1 MKEQYI
7 PARNAAR
14 PAAHQITRPIAV
26 WISAG
31 ALTAALLF
39 LTGCTVG
46 PNYQRASIPTPP
58 AYKEPPPAGWKDAT
72 PHDEISKG
80 NWWEVFGDPQLNDL
94 ETQALMAN
102 QTLQA
107 AVQRVLESRASL
119 AVTRSQ
125 QYPQVSAQPSY
136 AGGRSSGTRPLPP
149 GSVDLPFSSYE
160 FSLPADVSYEV
171 DLWGG
176 IRRTVESARAQVQA
190 SVANYENVLLTV
202 KSDVAE
208 DYVMTRFIDQERVI
222 LKNNIDLQQRAVD
235 LTTARHEG
243 GVASGLDV
251 SEAETLLD
259 TTQGDYI
266 GLGVQ
271 RTQFEHALA
280 VLLGKA
286 PAEFSLPDSPLD
298 LKPPA
303 IPPGLPSDLLERRP
317 DVAAAERTMASDN
330 AQIGVAR
337 AAFFPSL
344 PLTGSGG
351 LLTGDLG
358 KLFTVPSIFWSAA
371 ANLSAPL
378 YTGGQLQ
385 GNLAHAQATYNES
398 VADYRQQ
405 VLMAFQQ
412 VEDALSGLR
421 VLEDQAG
428 AYDKAVQSA
437 QQTVDISTSRYR
449 EGLANFLEVITA
461 QVTLQSNQLVANQIL
476 EQRLLTTVEL
486 IQALGGGWQD
496 STIYST
502 ATSLTTAPPQA
513 AQPTP
518 NGAAPTHP

>member
-1 MKEQYI
+1 MPIRLKELYI
-7 PARNAAR
+7 PARRAVAA
-14 PAAHQITRPIAV
+14 AFSV
-26 WISAG
+26 V
-31 ALTAALLF
+31 LF
-39 LTGCTVG
+39 LLSGCTVG
-46 PNYQRASIPTPP
+46 PNYQRASVPTPP

-80 NWWEVFGDPQLNDL
+80 NWWEVFGDPRLNDL

-102 QTLQA
+102 LTLQA
-107 AVQRVLESRASL
+107 AVQNVLQSRASL

-125 QYPQVSAQPSY
+125 QYPQVAAQPQLT
-136 AGGRSSGTRPLPP
+136 GGRVAGTRSVPP
-149 GSVDLPFSSYE
+149 GSVGLPYTDYQLT
-160 FSLPADVSYEV
+160 LPADVSYEV

-176 IRRTVESARAQVQA
+176 IRRSVESARAQVQA

-208 DYVMTRFIDQERVI
+208 DYVMTRFIDEERVV
-222 LKNNIDLQQRAVD
+222 LKYNIDLQQKALD
-235 LTTARHEG
+235 LTQARHDG

-259 TTQGDYI
+259 TTQADYI

-271 RTQFEHALA
+271 RAQFEHALA

-286 PAEFSLPDSPLD
+286 PAEFSLPNSPLD

-317 DVAAAERTMASDN
+317 DVAAAERTMAADN

-337 AAFFPSL
+337 AAFFPAL
-344 PLTGSGG
+344 NLTGSGG

-358 KLFTVPSIFWSAA
+358 KLFTVPAIVWSAA
-371 ANLSAPL
+371 ATLSAPL
-378 YTGGQLQ
+378 YTGGALQ
-385 GNLAHAQATYNES
+385 GNLARTQAVYNQS
-398 VADYRQQ
+398 VANYREQ
-405 VLMAFQQ
+405 VLTAFQQ
-412 VEDALSGLR
+412 VEDALAGLR
-421 VLEDQAG
+421 VLEEQAA

-461 QVTLQSNQLVANQIL
+461 QVTLLNNQRIADEIA
-476 EQRLLTTVEL
+476 EQRLLTTIEL
-486 IQALGGGWQD
+486 IQALGGGWQE

-502 ATSLTTAPPQA
+502 ATSLTSTPPQP

-518 NGAAPTHP
+518 SDAAPPRP

>member
-1 MKEQYI
+1 MPTRSKERYI
-7 PARNAAR
+7 PARVAF
-14 PAAHQITRPIAV
+14 
-26 WISAG
+26 W
-31 ALTAALLF
+31 AALCGPLM
-39 LTGCTVG
+39 LLAGCTVG
-46 PNYQRASIPTPP
+46 PNYQRASVPTPP

-94 ETQALMAN
+94 EMQALTAN

-125 QYPQVSAQPSY
+125 QYPQISSQPSLTG
-136 AGGRSSGTRPLPP
+136 AREGAARPLPP
-149 GSVDLPFSSYE
+149 GSLLESYTQDQLTLPG
-160 FSLPADVSYEV
+160 DVSYEV

-176 IRRTVESARAQVQA
+176 IRRQVESARAQVQF
-190 SVANYENVLLTV
+190 SVASYENVLLTV

-208 DYVMTRFIDQERVI
+208 YYIMTRFIDQELAI
-222 LKNNIDLQQRAVD
+222 LKSNIDLQQKALD
-235 LTTARHEG
+235 LTQARHEG

-251 SEAETLLD
+251 SEAESLLD
-259 TTQGDYI
+259 TTEGDYV

-286 PAEFSLPDSPLD
+286 PAEFTLPDDPLD
-298 LKPPA
+298 LKPPV

-317 DVAAAERTMASDN
+317 DIAAAERTMAANN

-337 AAFFPSL
+337 AAFYPSL
-344 PLTGSGG
+344 NLAGSGG
-351 LLTGDLG
+351 LLTGDIA
-358 KLFTVPSIFWSAA
+358 KLFSVPALFWSAA
-371 ANLSAPL
+371 ADLTAPL

-385 GNLAHAQATYNES
+385 GNLVRAQATYDES
-398 VADYRQQ
+398 VANYRQQ
-405 VLMAFQQ
+405 VLTAFQQ

-421 VLEDQAG
+421 VLEQQAA

-461 QVTLQSNQLVANQIL
+461 QVTLLTNERVADQIL
-476 EQRLLTTVEL
+476 EQRLLTTVQL
-486 IQALGGGWQD
+486 IQALGGGWRD

-502 ATSLTTAPPQA
+502 ATSLTTTPQP

-518 NGAAPTHP
+518 NGAASTHQ

>member
-1 MKEQYI
+1 MLTQLNEPYI
-7 PARNAAR
+7 PARWIRRTLWCACAA
-14 PAAHQITRPIAV
+14 PLLLL
-26 WISAG
+26 AG
-31 ALTAALLF
+31 
-39 LTGCTVG
+39 CKTVG
-46 PNYQRASIPTPP
+46 PNYQRAPVPTPP
-58 AYKEPPPAGWKDAT
+58 AFKEPPPAGWKDAT

-80 NWWEVFGDPQLNDL
+80 NWWEVFGDSQLNDL
-94 ETQALMAN
+94 ETQALVAN

-125 QYPQVSAQPSY
+125 QYPQVGAQPSFG
-136 AGGRSSGTRPLPP
+136 GGRVAGTRPVPP
-149 GSVDLPFSSYE
+149 GSLDLPYTDYQLT
-160 FSLPADVSYEV
+160 LPADVSYEV
-171 DLWGG
+171 DLWGS
-176 IRRTVESARAQVQA
+176 IRRQVEASRAQVQV
-190 SVANYENVLLTV
+190 SVAGYENVLLAL

-208 DYVMTRFIDQERVI
+208 DYIMTRFIDLERVV
-222 LKNNIDLQQRAVD
+222 LKNNIDLQQKALD
-235 LTTARHEG
+235 LTQARHEG

-271 RTQFEHALA
+271 RAQFEHALA

-286 PAEFSLPDSPLD
+286 PAEFSLPELALD
-298 LKPPA
+298 LKPPVV
-303 IPPGLPSDLLERRP
+303 PPGLPSDLLERRP
-317 DVAAAERTMASDN
+317 DVAAAERTMAADN

-337 AAFFPSL
+337 AAFFPNL
-344 PLTGSGG
+344 TLTGSGG

-358 KLFTVPSIFWSAA
+358 KLFTLPALVWSAA

-385 GNLAHAQATYNES
+385 GNLIRAQATYDES

-405 VLMAFQQ
+405 VLVAFQQ

-421 VLEDQAG
+421 VLEQQAA

-461 QVTLQSNQLVANQIL
+461 QVTLLDNQRVADQIL

-496 STIYST
+496 SAIYSS
-502 ATSLTTAPPQA
+502 ATSLTTAPPQPV
-513 AQPTP
+513 QPTP
-518 NGAAPTHP
+518 NGAAPAHQ

>member
-1 MKEQYI
+1 M
-7 PARNAAR
+7 PARSNKLYFSAR
-14 PAAHQITRPIAV
+14 VAIFGTL
-26 WISAG
+26 AG
-31 ALTAALLF
+31 VLLF
-39 LTGCTVG
+39 LPGCTIG
-46 PNYQRASIPTPP
+46 PNYQRAAVPTPP
-58 AYKEPPPAGWKDAT
+58 AYKEPPPTGWKDAT
-72 PHDEISKG
+72 PHDEIAKG

-94 ETQALMAN
+94 EMQALTAN

-107 AVQRVLESRASL
+107 AVQRVLEARSSL

-125 QYPQVSAQPSY
+125 QYPQVSAQPQLN
-136 AGGRSSGTRPLPP
+136 GGRVSGVRPVAP
-149 GSVDLPFSSYE
+149 GSTEGPYTDYE
-160 FSLPADVSYEV
+160 LVLPADVSYEV

-176 IRRTVESARAQVQA
+176 IRRQVEASRAQVQV
-190 SVANYENVLLTV
+190 SVAGYENVLLTV

-208 DYVMTRFIDQERVI
+208 FYIMTRFIDRELAI
-222 LKNNIDLQQRAVD
+222 LKGNIDLQQRALD
-235 LTTARHEG
+235 LTQARHEG

-259 TTQGDYI
+259 TTQADYI

-271 RTQFEHALA
+271 RAQFEHALA

-286 PAEFSLPDSPLD
+286 PAEFSLAANPLD

-303 IPPGLPSDLLERRP
+303 VPPGLPSDLLERRP
-317 DVAAAERTMASDN
+317 DIAAAERTMAATN
-330 AQIGVAR
+330 AGIGVAR
-337 AAFFPSL
+337 AAFYPSL
-344 PLTGSGG
+344 NLGGSGG

-358 KLFTVPSIFWSAA
+358 KLFTVPAIVWSAA
-371 ANLSAPL
+371 ANVTAPL

-385 GNLAHAQATYNES
+385 GNLVRAQATYDES
-398 VADYRQQ
+398 VANYRQQ
-405 VLMAFQQ
+405 VLTAFQQ

-421 VLEDQAG
+421 VLEQQAT
-428 AYDKAVQSA
+428 AFDKAVQSA

-461 QVTLQSNQLVANQIL
+461 QETLLTNQRVADQIL
-476 EQRLLTTVEL
+476 EQRLLTTVQL

-502 ATSLTTAPPQA
+502 AVPLTTTPQP

-518 NGAAPTHP
+518 NGATAAHQ

>member
-1 MKEQYI
+1 MTIRLNEMY
-7 PARNAAR
+7 
-14 PAAHQITRPIAV
+14 
-26 WISAG
+26 ISARWARRSAFAG
-31 ALTAALLF
+31 VLL
-39 LTGCTVG
+39 LLAGCTVG
-46 PNYQRASIPTPP
+46 PNYQRASVPAPP

-72 PHDEISKG
+72 PNDAISKG

-94 ETQALMAN
+94 ETQALASN
-102 QTLQA
+102 QTLKA
-107 AVQRVLESRASL
+107 AVQRVLEARASF

-125 QYPQVSAQPSY
+125 QYPNISGQPSLG
-136 AGGRSSGTRPLPP
+136 GGREAGTRPLPP
-149 GSVDLPFSSYE
+149 GTLGVPYTYYQFE
-160 FSLPADVSYEV
+160 LPADVSYEV
-171 DLWGG
+171 DLWGS
-176 IRRTVESARAQVQA
+176 IRRQVESAKAQIQV
-190 SVANYENVLLTV
+190 SVADYENVLLIV

-208 DYVMTRFIDQERVI
+208 YYMMTRYIDLERVV
-222 LKNNIDLQQRAVD
+222 LKNNIDLQQRALA
-235 LTTARHEG
+235 LTESRHNG

-251 SEAETLLD
+251 SEAETQLD

-271 RTQFEHALA
+271 RAQFEHALA

-286 PAEFSLPDSPLD
+286 PAEFSLPFSPLD

-317 DVAAAERTMASDN
+317 DVAQAERTMASNN

-344 PLTGSGG
+344 QLTGGGG
-351 LLTGDLG
+351 LLTGAFG
-358 KLFTVPSIFWSAA
+358 QLFTLPSLVWSAA
-371 ANLSAPL
+371 ANMTAPL

-405 VLMAFQQ
+405 VLTAFQQ

-421 VLEDQAG
+421 VLEEQAA

-461 QVTLQSNQLVANQIL
+461 QLTLLTNQRVADQIL
-476 EQRLLTTVEL
+476 EQRLLTTVQL
-486 IQALGGGWQD
+486 IQALGGGWQE
-496 STIYST
+496 STIYS
-502 ATSLTTAPPQA
+502 SSTAPTA
-513 AQPTP
+513 STP
-518 NGAAPTHP
+518 APAAPDSPSASPAGH

>member
-1 MKEQYI
+1 MSIRMNKLYI
-7 PARNAAR
+7 PARKIAWA
-14 PAAHQITRPIAV
+14 PALV
-26 WISAG
+26 SA
-31 ALTAALLF
+31 TLL

-46 PNYQRASIPTPP
+46 PNYQRASVPTPP
-58 AYKEPPPAGWKDAT
+58 AYKEPPPAGWKAAT

-94 ETQALMAN
+94 ETQALAAN
-102 QTLQA
+102 QTLSA

-119 AVTRSQ
+119 AVTRSA
-125 QYPQVSAQPSY
+125 QYPQVSAQPNLS
-136 AGGRSSGTRPLPP
+136 GGRVAGTRPVPP
-149 GSVDLPFSSYE
+149 GSIDIPYTDNELV
-160 FSLPADVSYEV
+160 LPADVSYEV

-176 IRRTVESARAQVQA
+176 IRRSVESASAQVQV
-190 SVANYENVLLTV
+190 SVAGYENVLLTV

-208 DYVMTRFIDQERVI
+208 FYIMTRFIDEELAV
-222 LKNNIDLQQRAVD
+222 LKANIDLQQRALD
-235 LTTARHEG
+235 LTQARHEG

-286 PAEFSLPDSPLD
+286 PAEFSLPDNPLN
-298 LKPPA
+298 LKPPP

-317 DVAAAERTMASDN
+317 DIAAAERIMASDN

-344 PLTGSGG
+344 NLTGSGG
-351 LLTGDLG
+351 LLTGDIA
-358 KLFTVPSIFWSAA
+358 KLFTVPSIVWSAA
-371 ANLSAPL
+371 ANVTAPL
-378 YTGGQLQ
+378 YTGHALQ
-385 GNLAHAQATYNES
+385 GNLVRAQATYDES
-398 VADYRQQ
+398 VANYRQQ
-405 VLMAFQQ
+405 VLTAFQQ

-421 VLEDQAG
+421 VLEQQAV

-461 QVTLQSNQLVANQIL
+461 QVTLLTNQRVADQIL

-486 IQALGGGWQD
+486 IQALGGGWQE
-496 STIYST
+496 STIYSSAT
-502 ATSLTTAPPQA
+502 ALTALPPQP

-518 NGAAPTHP
+518 NGTAPSRRQ

>member
-1 MKEQYI
+1 MPTALKELC
-7 PARNAAR
+7 
-14 PAAHQITRPIAV
+14 
-26 WISAG
+26 ISAR
-31 ALTAALLF
+31 AAVSGTFAAVLL
-39 LTGCTVG
+39 LLSGCTPVG
-46 PNYQRASIPTPP
+46 PNYQRASVPTPP
-58 AYKEPPPAGWKDAT
+58 AFKEPPPAGWKDAT

-107 AVQRVLESRASL
+107 AVQNVLQSRANL
-119 AVTRSQ
+119 AVSRSQ
-125 QYPQVSAQPSY
+125 QYPQIGAQPSLS
-136 AGGRSSGTRPLPP
+136 GGRVAGTRPVPP
-149 GSVDLPFSSYE
+149 GSSEQAYTDYQLV
-160 FSLPADVSYEV
+160 LPADVSYEV

-176 IRRTVESARAQVQA
+176 IRRSVESARAQVQA
-190 SVANYENVLLTV
+190 SVANYENVLLTF

-208 DYVMTRFIDQERVI
+208 DYVMTRFIDEERVV
-222 LKNNIDLQQRAVD
+222 LKNNIDLQQKALD
-235 LTTARHEG
+235 LTQVRHEG

-259 TTQGDYI
+259 TTQADYI

-271 RTQFEHALA
+271 RAQFEHALA

-286 PAEFSLPDSPLD
+286 PAEFSLPNSPLD

-317 DVAAAERTMASDN
+317 DVAAAERTMAADN

-337 AAFFPSL
+337 AAFFPAL
-344 PLTGSGG
+344 NLTGSGG

-358 KLFTVPSIFWSAA
+358 KLFTVPAIVWSAA
-371 ANLSAPL
+371 ANMTAPL
-378 YTGGQLQ
+378 YTGGALQ
-385 GNLAHAQATYNES
+385 GNLVRAQATYDQS
-398 VADYRQQ
+398 VANYREQ
-405 VLMAFQQ
+405 VLTAFQQ
-412 VEDALSGLR
+412 VEDDLAGLR
-421 VLEDQAG
+421 VLEDQAA

-461 QVTLQSNQLVANQIL
+461 QVTLLNNQRIADQIA
-476 EQRLLTTVEL
+476 EQRLLTTIEL
-486 IQALGGGWQD
+486 IQALGGGWQE

-502 ATSLTTAPPQA
+502 ARALTSTPPQP

-518 NGAAPTHP
+518 SGAAPPRP

>member
-1 MKEQYI
+1 MSSHSTKPYI
-7 PARNAAR
+7 SVRAA
-14 PAAHQITRPIAV
+14 IC
-26 WISAG
+26 G
-31 ALTAALLF
+31 GLGGLALL
-39 LTGCTVG
+39 LTGCLVG
-46 PNYQRASIPTPP
+46 PNYQRAAVPAPP
-58 AYKEPPPAGWKDAT
+58 AFKEPPPDGWKDAT

-94 ETQALMAN
+94 EMQAMAAN

-125 QYPQVSAQPSY
+125 QYPQVSAQPSLTG
-136 AGGRSSGTRPLPP
+136 ARIGGARPLPP
-149 GSVDLPFSSYE
+149 GSLQESYTQDQLTLPG
-160 FSLPADVSYEV
+160 DISYEV

-176 IRRTVESARAQVQA
+176 IRRQVESARAQVQV

-208 DYVMTRFIDQERVI
+208 YYIMTRFIDEELVV
-222 LKNNIDLQQRAVD
+222 LKSNIDLQQKALD
-235 LTTARHEG
+235 LTQARHEG

-259 TTQGDYI
+259 TTQGDYV

-271 RTQFEHALA
+271 RAQFEHALA

-286 PAEFSLPDSPLD
+286 PEEFSLPNDPLD

-303 IPPGLPSDLLERRP
+303 VPPGLPSDLLERRP
-317 DVAAAERTMASDN
+317 DIAAAERTMAATN

-337 AAFFPSL
+337 AAFYPNL
-344 PLTGSGG
+344 NLGGSGG
-351 LLTGDLG
+351 LLTGDLA
-358 KLFTVPSIFWSAA
+358 KLFTVPALVWSAA
-371 ANLSAPL
+371 ADLTAPL

-385 GNLAHAQATYNES
+385 GNLVRTQATYDES
-398 VADYRQQ
+398 VANYRQQ
-405 VLMAFQQ
+405 VLTAFQQ

-421 VLEDQAG
+421 VLEQQAA

-461 QVTLQSNQLVANQIL
+461 QVTLLTNQRVADQIH

-486 IQALGGGWQD
+486 IQALGGGWQN

-502 ATSLTTAPPQA
+502 AMPLTTTPLQP
-513 AQPTP
+513 AQPAP
-518 NGAAPTHP
+518 NGTASSHP